1 MANKIKHPSTP
12 HLPWSQEVAGDDK
25 FIDSLTPFLGREVW
39 VSEKMDGE
47 STTGYYPGTMH
58 ARSLDSAHNV
68 TRDWIKSMMVGIGH
82 QFPQGWRF
90 VFENVAY
97 YHSINYTTLPSF
109 AYLLMI
115 WNEHNVRLAYDDI
128 CEWAE
133 MLYLVMPPLLYRG
146 VFNEDTLREL
156 VCNMDLTKQEGYV
169 VSVTDP
175 LPFNDFSRL
184 TAKFVRKG
192 HCQPNKEGEAV
203 THWLKKTYPNTLHD
217 PSVVK
222 PAFMARQR

>member
-1 MANKIKHPSTP
+1 METRIKHPSTP

-25 FIDSLTPFLGREVW
+25 KITTLAPFAGREIW

-47 STTGYYPGTMH
+47 STTGYYPGVMH
-58 ARSLDSAHNV
+58 ARSLDSAHNE
-68 TRDWIKSMMVGIGH
+68 TRDWIKSMVTGMGY
-82 QFPQGWRF
+82 QFPRGWRF

-97 YHSINYTTLPSF
+97 YHSINYRSLPSF

-115 WNEHNVRLAYDDI
+115 WNEQNVRLAYDDI
-128 CEWAE
+128 CEWADK
-133 MLYLVMPPLLYRG
+133 LDLAMPALLYRG
-146 VFNEDTLREL
+146 IFDEDALKEI
-156 VCNMDLTKQEGYV
+156 VNNMDLTQQEGYV
-169 VSVTDP
+169 ISVTDP
-175 LPFNDFSRL
+175 LPFADFSRL

-203 THWLKKTYPNTLHD
+203 SHWLKNTYPNELAD
-217 PSVVK
+217 PTNVK

>member
-1 MANKIKHPSTP
+1 METRIKHPSTP

-25 FIDSLTPFLGREVW
+25 RITILAPFAGREIW

-47 STTGYYPGTMH
+47 STTGYYPGIMH
-58 ARSLDSAHNV
+58 ARSLDSAHNE
-68 TRDWIKSMMVGIGH
+68 TRDWIKSMMTGMGY
-82 QFPQGWRF
+82 QFPRGWRF

-97 YHSINYTTLPSF
+97 YHSINYRSLPSF

-115 WNEHNVRLAYDDI
+115 WNEQNVRLAYDDI
-128 CEWAE
+128 CEWADK
-133 MLYLVMPPLLYRG
+133 LDLAMPALLYRG
-146 VFNEDTLREL
+146 IFDEDALKEI
-156 VCNMDLTKQEGYV
+156 VNNMDLTQQEGYV
-169 VSVTDP
+169 ISVTDP
-175 LPFNDFSRL
+175 LPFADFSRL

-203 THWLKKTYPNTLHD
+203 SHWLKNTYPNELAD
-217 PSVVK
+217 PTNVK